1 MEYDSNI
8 NAVYIQEALKIKREK
23 YFPKKSLYT
32 YFKITYMKKDL
43 EPHSKVYDNNWQYIF
58 MRILSGRSLSKVEK
72 QKFSLYFH
80 PLLF

>member
-43 EPHSKVYDNNWQYIF
+43 EPHSKVYDNN
-58 MRILSGRSLSKVEK
+58 
-72 QKFSLYFH
+72 
-80 PLLF
+80 